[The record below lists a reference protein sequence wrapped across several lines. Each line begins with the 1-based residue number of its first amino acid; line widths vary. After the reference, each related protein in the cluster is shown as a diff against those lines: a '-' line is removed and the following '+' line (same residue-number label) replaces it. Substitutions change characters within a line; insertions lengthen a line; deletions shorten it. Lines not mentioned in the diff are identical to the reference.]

1 MVARCFSGI
10 ASQRVQSTGTNAT
23 ASQTR
28 PACRKLI
35 PRIRHP
41 EDVGR
46 WRGERKKEE
55 RWWSREGRERER
67 EEERERATK
76 TNQKE
81 TYQNSIPNEE
91 STPDSAIAIIKAGSR
106 RKKAAKWR
114 TAHRG
119 TLDQRACLVV
129 VSGPVFLDSL
139 VDLVPVGLGLFVVL
153 FALNLR
159 DWQWGG

>member
-1 MVARCFSGI
+1 MQRRARQGQPVANSFREFVI
-10 ASQRVQSTGTNAT
+10 
-23 ASQTR
+23 
-28 PACRKLI
+28 RKMLDGG
-35 PRIRHP
+35 
-41 EDVGR
+41 E
-46 WRGERKKEE
+46 GERKKEE

>member
-1 MVARCFSGI
+1 MASHRNEYNQPGLMRRRARQGQPVANPFREF
-10 ASQRVQSTGTNAT
+10 V
-23 ASQTR
+23 
-28 PACRKLI
+28 
-35 PRIRHP
+35 IRQMLNGG
-41 EDVGR
+41 E
-46 WRGERKKEE
+46 GERKKRRDGGREE
-55 RWWSREGRERER
+55 RGESVRGKK
-67 EEERERATK
+67 AS
-76 TNQKE
+76 NQDEPKRTE
-81 TYQNSIPNEE
+81 AKKHTRIQFQMKNPP
-91 STPDSAIAIIKAGSR
+91 PDSAIAIIKAGSR

>member
-1 MVARCFSGI
+1 MQRRARQGQPVANSFREFVI
-10 ASQRVQSTGTNAT
+10 
-23 ASQTR
+23 
-28 PACRKLI
+28 RKMLDGG
-35 PRIRHP
+35 
-41 EDVGR
+41 E
-46 WRGERKKEE
+46 GERKKEE

-139 VDLVPVGLGLFVVL
+139 VDLVPAGLTFVCCSVCARFAGLAVGG
-153 FALNLR
+153 R
-159 DWQWGG
+159 EERRGREEGEER

>member
-1 MVARCFSGI
+1 MLNG
-10 ASQRVQSTGTNAT
+10 G
-23 ASQTR
+23 
-28 PACRKLI
+28 
-35 PRIRHP
+35 
-41 EDVGR
+41 E
-46 WRGERKKEE
+46 GERKKRRDGGREE
-55 RWWSREGRERER
+55 RGESVRGKK
-67 EEERERATK
+67 AS
-76 TNQKE
+76 NQDEPKRTE
-81 TYQNSIPNEE
+81 AKKHTRIQFQMKNPP
-91 STPDSAIAIIKAGSR
+91 PDSAIAIIKAGSR

>member
-1 MVARCFSGI
+1 MRRRARQGQPVANSFREFVI
-10 ASQRVQSTGTNAT
+10 
-23 ASQTR
+23 
-28 PACRKLI
+28 RKMLDGG
-35 PRIRHP
+35 
-41 EDVGR
+41 E
-46 WRGERKKEE
+46 GERKK
-55 RWWSREGRERER
+55 RRDGGRKRGENVRGR
-67 EEERERATK
+67 RRRERERATK

>member
-1 MVARCFSGI
+1 MRRRARQGQPVANSFREFVI
-10 ASQRVQSTGTNAT
+10 
-23 ASQTR
+23 
-28 PACRKLI
+28 RKMLDGG
-35 PRIRHP
+35 
-41 EDVGR
+41 E
-46 WRGERKKEE
+46 GERKKEE

-119 TLDQRACLVV
+119 NAGSARVV
-129 VSGPVFLDSL
+129 LSLFLAVCFLDSL
-139 VDLVPVGLGLFVVL
+139 VDLDPAGLTWFVVL
-153 FALNLR
+153 FALSLR
-159 DWQWGG
+159 DWQWE